1 MPERRVSTHR
11 SALHVNSVPNI
22 ETTLTTARIG
32 LRETETRIIGT
43 VTYFISPVGT
53 LQWHYNY
60 VLWGY
65 SVLSLWQYSLSI
77 DPLKH
82 RDVERVIV

>member
-1 MPERRVSTHR
+1 MPERHVSTQR
-11 SALHVNSVPNI
+11 SALHVNSVPNV

-32 LRETETRIIGT
+32 LRETEIRIIGT
-43 VTYFISPVGT
+43 VMYFVSPVGT

-65 SVLSLWQYSLSI
+65 SVLSL
-77 DPLKH
+77 
-82 RDVERVIV
+82 